1 MQTVKINNKPYEVP
15 ELNFHHSKIM
25 EQMGLPMEGMIS
37 KQYFFTALS
46 AFVVIVVNCDPET
59 ADHLIEQHIMGGGNL
74 EEIYKEYVKALTE
87 SGFFK
92 KLLHLDEQVEKK
104 TAKKPST
111 AKTE

>member
-15 ELNFHHSKIM
+15 ELNFHHSKVM
-25 EQMGLPMEGMIS
+25 EQMGLPLDGMMS
-37 KQYFFTALS
+37 KQYIFTAVS
-46 AFVVIVVNCDPET
+46 AFVSIVANVPPEI
-59 ADHLIEQHIMGGGNL
+59 ADHLVEQHILGGGNI
-74 EEIYKEYVKALTE
+74 EDIYKSYVTAINE